1 MRHALL
7 AGLRRVLVD
16 ALRGRIVVKFARWVT
31 QLVVQEQARFDQ
43 LPEALLDLQ
52 LGHLVQPQPGEMAL
66 VVVLPGAARI
76 HKEESRILHRV
87 RGQRPTVQ
95 LNRDR
100 RKHPGAQVLRHLARK
115 VGLGRGTRRE
125 AVSVPELRVLLPT
138 RWERHSTEASGFCI
152 TPVCESSR

>member
-16 ALRGRIVVKFARWVT
+16 ALRGRIVVKFARRVT
-31 QLVVQEQARFDQ
+31 QLAVQEQARFDQ
-43 LPEALLDLQ
+43 LLEALLVLQ
-52 LGHLVQPQPGEMAL
+52 PGHLVQPQPGEMTL
-66 VVVLPGAARI
+66 VVVRPGAARI

-87 RGQRPTVQ
+87 RGQRLTVQ

-100 RKHPGAQVLRHLARK
+100 PKHPSVQVLRRLVRK

-138 RWERHSTEASGFCI
+138 R
-152 TPVCESSR
+152 